1 MDRYII
7 FVNWKIV
14 YGKTM
19 IFFKL
24 NYAFN
29 SILIKISTRLLV
41 LLLLFLFSYFLL
53 FISSFENFNVYG
65 YIIYKPS
72 NKVTMVYKYFNP
84 QILERFPGEKQPL
97 IPVGCTQEL
106 TLNRCPIS
114 ILCLKVCQAFMVGK
128 QQGGDSSC
136 FRRYATA
143 PAPPGAQAC
152 L

>member
-24 NYAFN
+24 NYSFN
-29 SILIKISTRLLV
+29 SILIKISTRLLE
-41 LLLLFLFSYFLL
+41 LLLFLFSYFLL

-65 YIIYKPS
+65 YIICKPS
-72 NKVTMVYKYFNP
+72 NKVTMVYKYINP
-84 QILERFPGEKQPL
+84 QILERFLGEKQPL
-97 IPVGCTQEL
+97 IPVSCTQEF

-128 QQGGDSSC
+128 QQGGGSSC

-143 PAPPGAQAC
+143 PLGAQAC